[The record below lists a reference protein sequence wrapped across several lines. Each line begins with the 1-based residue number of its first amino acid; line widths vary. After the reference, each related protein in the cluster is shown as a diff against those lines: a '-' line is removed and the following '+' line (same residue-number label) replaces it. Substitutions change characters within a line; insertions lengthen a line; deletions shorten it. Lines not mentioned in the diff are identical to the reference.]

1 MLVFFFFFFIIHDTP
16 FQSQERGQARE
27 RGPDEAGGR
36 AGHSAFPV
44 ALTRGFLPVREEGKW
59 GVRRP
64 PSLLSWADTPFCD
77 LGGLT
82 LLCLMSSSPK

>member
-59 GVRRP
+59 GFEGPRVYFPGLIPR
-64 PSLLSWADTPFCD
+64 SVTWA
-77 LGGLT
+77 G
-82 LLCLMSSSPK
+82 